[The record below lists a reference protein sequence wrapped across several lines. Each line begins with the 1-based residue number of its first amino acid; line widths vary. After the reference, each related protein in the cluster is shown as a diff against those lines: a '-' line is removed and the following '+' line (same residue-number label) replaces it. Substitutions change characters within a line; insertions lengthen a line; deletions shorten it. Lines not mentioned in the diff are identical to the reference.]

1 MVAELTA
8 DNFEKTINDNLCIV
22 DFWAAWCGPCRML
35 APVVEEL
42 SKDKDFA
49 KLKFFK
55 LDIEAAQDIASKN
68 GVMSIPTSIVFNM
81 GEEVER
87 IVGFYPKDALK
98 GKILEAMKKV

>member
-1 MVAELTA
+1 MVTELTA

-81 GEEVER
+81 GEEVDR
-87 IVGFYPKDALK
+87 IVGFYPKEGMK
-98 GKILEAMKKV
+98 GKIVGALKKV